1 MHFKAFLF
9 LSCLELVEKQ
19 AIPTEIFGG
28 LVKEDDNTC
37 GDIERRMMISQ

>member
-1 MHFKAFLF
+1 MHFKAYLL

-28 LVKEDDNTC
+28 LVKEDDDNTG
-37 GDIERRMMISQ
+37 GDI